1 MIISL
6 GKSELSKAIIKKDVA
21 WEQIVKKYSTH
32 KVTAVKGGEYVIGG
46 EFGGGVRDEASMIS
60 RTLLV
65 IDIDSYDGHIDE
77 LAFDLSMCPFAFVAY
92 STWRHT
98 PDKPRVRVI
107 AELSRPVT
115 PDEYRVLAKAACESL
130 AVPVAAID
138 SCSWT
143 PNQPM
148 FAPQHPEGGS
158 FWTMTGKGNA
168 YPVPAFI
175 ATPKVD
181 DIDDLSLMVA
191 AQPLDMTDVEVDAY
205 LAAYPA
211 TGLDYDAWLKC
222 GMALYHQHEGSKAG
236 FTRWVNWSKLDGDR
250 FDDGEMPSKWKS
262 FGGSAKPVT
271 MASIIYH
278 VKQAGGITA
287 IPNAFEKLLDDAS
300 NVETFEEF
308 NDFKKRIISMPS
320 HILPPAQRSGVIS
333 ELAEGFGKLNK
344 VTKTAI
350 SKEVQPSK
358 KAQAADGGSPPA
370 WLKDWVYVENTCSF
384 ANFEV
389 SDYDIR
395 REAFNA
401 KFDREVECIIAEK
414 AASQLALVEYRLPT
428 VVDTMFFPRASKFF
442 EYEGK
447 RMMNSFSTKGVR
459 PVDVIDVAG
468 QAGVDLF
475 LAHVRFTLESE
486 VERELLINW
495 MAYIYQNQGKRVGWA
510 MLLQGAQ
517 GSGKSYFGNV
527 FEMLMGTNVKSLDT
541 QAISGRFTGWATGA
555 LVTVV
560 EEIRI
565 AGTNKYEVLDK
576 LKPIISNA
584 TIQIEEKGR
593 DHRTVP
599 NFTSYFLLTNHKDAV
614 PLQDGDRRYCAL
626 FSRVQSEEQLFLELG
641 GQDEAR
647 KYFDTLFDSAR
658 ANAGSIARFLL
669 DWKIPSSFDPQGR
682 APETAARLEMKA
694 LSVSPERDMVDD
706 AIAANTCLVIN
717 DDIVDV
723 TWLNSLVTG
732 MGGELPKTRTLTA
745 ILSELGYSPIDI
757 RRVKIGGAYHYVWE
771 KPLRPDGKILD
782 AKKIVRDFH
791 SDKND
796 GDYENIPF

>member
-21 WEQIVKKYSTH
+21 WQQIVKKYSAH

-77 LAFDLSMCPFAFVAY
+77 LVFDLSMCPFAFVAY

-98 PDKPRVRVI
+98 PETPRVRVI

-130 AVPVAAID
+130 AVPIAAID

-278 VKQAGGITA
+278 VKQAGVVVSTA
-287 IPNAFEKLLDDAS
+287 AGWLEQIEDCVDKHALEKLVQFKISADRSIGPVDLAGLEVAVKTKFSEFGVVLRADPLRKLFKPKHKRALPDISSSELPLETVGNLRAIADNCGVVVRYNVIKKEDEILIPDAGWSIDNGKTASITWLQSECHKVEMRTSNIKNFVTLLADSNQFNPVTEWIESVGWDGTPRLDAFYDTVQEDTEKCSA
-300 NVETFEEF
+300 
-308 NDFKKRIISMPS
+308 KMKRIVMMRWAVSAIAAAFSPNGIMARGV
-320 HILPPAQRSGVIS
+320 LVFQGVQYSGKTRWIDALAPKGMELIKTGRALNVHDKDSVKQIVSSWIS
-333 ELAEGFGKLNK
+333 ELGELDATFKKSDIAALKAFITSDTDELRRPYAAAESQY
-344 VTKTAI
+344 A
-350 SKEVQPSK
+350 
-358 KAQAADGGSPPA
+358 
-370 WLKDWVYVENTCSF
+370 
-384 ANFEV
+384 
-389 SDYDIR
+389 R
-395 REAFNA
+395 RTVF
-401 KFDREVECIIAEK
+401 
-414 AASQLALVEYRLPT
+414 AASVNE
-428 VVDTMFFPRASKFF
+428 SKFLQDDT
-442 EYEGK
+442 G
-447 RMMNSFSTKGVR
+447 NSRFW
-459 PVDVIDVAG
+459 VI
-468 QAGVDLF
+468 
-475 LAHVRFTLESE
+475 
-486 VERELLINW
+486 
-495 MAYIYQNQGKRVGWA
+495 
-510 MLLQGAQ
+510 
-517 GSGKSYFGNV
+517 
-527 FEMLMGTNVKSLDT
+527 
-541 QAISGRFTGWATGA
+541 
-555 LVTVV
+555 
-560 EEIRI
+560 
-565 AGTNKYEVLDK
+565 
-576 LKPIISNA
+576 PIISINHA
-584 TIQIEEKGR
+584 HQLDMQQVWAEFYRLWKGGEKHYLTNSEMAMLNGHNESFTAPEPIFEMVSSHLDWANFDPNDCRWMQASDVLRWIGKENPSKFETIVGGR
-593 DHRTVP
+593 AIQKMNGGRQRKSHGKLLSAVP
-599 NFTSYFLLTNHKDAV
+599 NDKISIEVHNFDKVGNNS
-614 PLQDGDRRYCAL
+614 
-626 FSRVQSEEQLFLELG
+626 SEG
-641 GQDEAR
+641 V
-647 KYFDTLFDSAR
+647 YDT
-658 ANAGSIARFLL
+658 
-669 DWKIPSSFDPQGR
+669 
-682 APETAARLEMKA
+682 
-694 LSVSPERDMVDD
+694 
-706 AIAANTCLVIN
+706 
-717 DDIVDV
+717 
-723 TWLNSLVTG
+723 
-732 MGGELPKTRTLTA
+732 
-745 ILSELGYSPIDI
+745 
-757 RRVKIGGAYHYVWE
+757 
-771 KPLRPDGKILD
+771 
-782 AKKIVRDFH
+782 
-791 SDKND
+791 
-796 GDYENIPF
+796 IPF

>member
-21 WEQIVKKYSTH
+21 WQQIVKKYSAH

-77 LAFDLSMCPFAFVAY
+77 LVFDLSMCPFAFVAY

-98 PDKPRVRVI
+98 PETPRVRVI

-138 SCSWT
+138 PCSWT

-278 VKQAGGITA
+278 VKQAGVVVSTA
-287 IPNAFEKLLDDAS
+287 AGWLDLIDACVDKHALEKLVQFKISADRSIGPVDLAGLEVAVKTKFSEFGVVLRADPLRKLFKPKHKRALPDISSSELPLETVGNLRAIADNCGVVVRYNVIKKEDEILIPDAGWSIDNGKTASITWLQSECHKVEMRTSNIKNFVTLLADSNQFNPVTEWIESVGWDGTPRLDAFYDTVQEDTEKCSA
-300 NVETFEEF
+300 
-308 NDFKKRIISMPS
+308 KMKRIVMMRWAVSAIAAAFSPNGIMARGV
-320 HILPPAQRSGVIS
+320 LVFQGVQYSGKTRWIDALAPKGMELIKTGRALNVHDKDSVKQIVSSWIS
-333 ELAEGFGKLNK
+333 ELGELDATFKKSDIAALKAFITSDTDELRRPYAAAESQY
-344 VTKTAI
+344 A
-350 SKEVQPSK
+350 
-358 KAQAADGGSPPA
+358 
-370 WLKDWVYVENTCSF
+370 
-384 ANFEV
+384 
-389 SDYDIR
+389 R
-395 REAFNA
+395 RTVF
-401 KFDREVECIIAEK
+401 
-414 AASQLALVEYRLPT
+414 AASVNE
-428 VVDTMFFPRASKFF
+428 SKFLQDDT
-442 EYEGK
+442 G
-447 RMMNSFSTKGVR
+447 NSRFW
-459 PVDVIDVAG
+459 VI
-468 QAGVDLF
+468 
-475 LAHVRFTLESE
+475 
-486 VERELLINW
+486 
-495 MAYIYQNQGKRVGWA
+495 
-510 MLLQGAQ
+510 
-517 GSGKSYFGNV
+517 
-527 FEMLMGTNVKSLDT
+527 
-541 QAISGRFTGWATGA
+541 
-555 LVTVV
+555 
-560 EEIRI
+560 
-565 AGTNKYEVLDK
+565 
-576 LKPIISNA
+576 PIISINHA
-584 TIQIEEKGR
+584 HQLDMQQVWAEFYRLWKGGEKHYLTNSEMAMLNGHNESFTAPEPIFEMVSSHLDWANFDPNDCRWMQASDVLRWIGKENPSKFETIVGGR
-593 DHRTVP
+593 AIQKMNGGRQRKSHGKLLSAVP
-599 NFTSYFLLTNHKDAV
+599 NDKISIEVHNFDKVGNNS
-614 PLQDGDRRYCAL
+614 
-626 FSRVQSEEQLFLELG
+626 SEG
-641 GQDEAR
+641 V
-647 KYFDTLFDSAR
+647 YDT
-658 ANAGSIARFLL
+658 
-669 DWKIPSSFDPQGR
+669 
-682 APETAARLEMKA
+682 
-694 LSVSPERDMVDD
+694 
-706 AIAANTCLVIN
+706 
-717 DDIVDV
+717 
-723 TWLNSLVTG
+723 
-732 MGGELPKTRTLTA
+732 
-745 ILSELGYSPIDI
+745 
-757 RRVKIGGAYHYVWE
+757 
-771 KPLRPDGKILD
+771 
-782 AKKIVRDFH
+782 
-791 SDKND
+791 
-796 GDYENIPF
+796 IPF

>member
-21 WEQIVKKYSTH
+21 WQQIVKKYSAH

-77 LAFDLSMCPFAFVAY
+77 LVFDLSMCPFAFVAY

-98 PDKPRVRVI
+98 PETPRVRVI

-138 SCSWT
+138 PCSWT

-278 VKQAGGITA
+278 VKQAGVVVSTA
-287 IPNAFEKLLDDAS
+287 AGWLQQIEDCVDKHALEKLVQFKISADRSIGPVDLAGLEVAVKTKFSEFGVVLRADPLRKLFKPKHKRALPDISSSELPLETVGNLRAIADNCGVVVRYNVIKKEDEILIPDAGWSIDNGKTASITWLQSECHKVEMRTSNIKNFVTLLADSNQFNPVTEWIESVGWDGTPRLDAFYDTVQEDTEKCSA
-300 NVETFEEF
+300 
-308 NDFKKRIISMPS
+308 KMKRIVMMRWAVSAIAAAFSPNGIMARGV
-320 HILPPAQRSGVIS
+320 LVFQGVQYSGKTRWIDALAPKGMELIKTGRALNVHDKDSVKQIVSSWIS
-333 ELAEGFGKLNK
+333 ELGELDATFKKSDIAALKAFITSDTDELRRPYAAAESQY
-344 VTKTAI
+344 A
-350 SKEVQPSK
+350 
-358 KAQAADGGSPPA
+358 
-370 WLKDWVYVENTCSF
+370 
-384 ANFEV
+384 
-389 SDYDIR
+389 R
-395 REAFNA
+395 RTVF
-401 KFDREVECIIAEK
+401 
-414 AASQLALVEYRLPT
+414 AASVNE
-428 VVDTMFFPRASKFF
+428 SKFLQDDT
-442 EYEGK
+442 G
-447 RMMNSFSTKGVR
+447 NSRFW
-459 PVDVIDVAG
+459 VI
-468 QAGVDLF
+468 
-475 LAHVRFTLESE
+475 
-486 VERELLINW
+486 
-495 MAYIYQNQGKRVGWA
+495 
-510 MLLQGAQ
+510 
-517 GSGKSYFGNV
+517 
-527 FEMLMGTNVKSLDT
+527 
-541 QAISGRFTGWATGA
+541 
-555 LVTVV
+555 
-560 EEIRI
+560 
-565 AGTNKYEVLDK
+565 
-576 LKPIISNA
+576 PIISINHA
-584 TIQIEEKGR
+584 HQLDMQQVWAEFYRLWKGGEKHYLTNSEMAMLNGHNESFTAPEPIFEMVSSHLDWANFDPNDCRWMQASDVLRWIGKENPSKFETIVGGR
-593 DHRTVP
+593 AIQKMNGGRQRKSHGKLLSAVP
-599 NFTSYFLLTNHKDAV
+599 NDKISIEVHNFDKVGNNS
-614 PLQDGDRRYCAL
+614 
-626 FSRVQSEEQLFLELG
+626 SEG
-641 GQDEAR
+641 V
-647 KYFDTLFDSAR
+647 YDT
-658 ANAGSIARFLL
+658 
-669 DWKIPSSFDPQGR
+669 
-682 APETAARLEMKA
+682 
-694 LSVSPERDMVDD
+694 
-706 AIAANTCLVIN
+706 
-717 DDIVDV
+717 
-723 TWLNSLVTG
+723 
-732 MGGELPKTRTLTA
+732 
-745 ILSELGYSPIDI
+745 
-757 RRVKIGGAYHYVWE
+757 
-771 KPLRPDGKILD
+771 
-782 AKKIVRDFH
+782 
-791 SDKND
+791 
-796 GDYENIPF
+796 IPF

>member
-158 FWTMTGKGNA
+158 FWAMTGKGNT

-175 ATPKVD
+175 ATPRVEELT
-181 DIDDLSLMVA
+181 DLSLMVA

-211 TGLDYDAWLKC
+211 TGLDYDGWFRV

-278 VKQAGGITA
+278 VKQAGGVISTA
-287 IPNAFEKLLDDAS
+287 KGWLQQIEDCVDKHALEKLVQFKISADKTIGAVDQAGLEIAVKTKFSEFGVVLRADPLRKLFRPKHKRALPDIGGSELPLETIGNLRAVADNCNVTVRYNVIKKDDEILIPDTGWSIDNGKTASITWLRSECHKVEMKTTNIKNFVTLLADSNQFNPVTEWIESVGWDGVPRLDAFYDTVQEDTTKCS
-300 NVETFEEF
+300 SEM
-308 NDFKKRIISMPS
+308 KRIVMMRWAVSAVAAAFSPNGVMARGV
-320 HILPPAQRSGVIS
+320 LVFQGVQYSGKTRWIDALAPKDMELVKTGRALNVHDKDSVKQIVSSWIS
-333 ELAEGFGKLNK
+333 ELGELDATFKKSDIAALKAFITSDMDELRRPYAAAESQYARRTVFAASVNESKFLQDDTGNSRFWVIPIVSINHAHTLDMQQVWAEFYTLWKGGEKHYLTDKEMAMLNGHNESFTAPEPIFEMVSSHLDWANFDPNDCRWMQASDVLRWIGKENPSKFETIVGGRGIQKLNGGMQRKSHGKLLSAVPNDK
-344 VTKTAI
+344 I
-350 SKEVQPSK
+350 SIEVHNFDKIGHDSS
-358 KAQAADGGSPPA
+358 DGG
-370 WLKDWVYVENTCSF
+370 
-384 ANFEV
+384 
-389 SDYDIR
+389 
-395 REAFNA
+395 
-401 KFDREVECIIAEK
+401 
-414 AASQLALVEYRLPT
+414 
-428 VVDTMFFPRASKFF
+428 
-442 EYEGK
+442 YE
-447 RMMNSFSTKGVR
+447 S
-459 PVDVIDVAG
+459 
-468 QAGVDLF
+468 
-475 LAHVRFTLESE
+475 
-486 VERELLINW
+486 
-495 MAYIYQNQGKRVGWA
+495 
-510 MLLQGAQ
+510 
-517 GSGKSYFGNV
+517 
-527 FEMLMGTNVKSLDT
+527 
-541 QAISGRFTGWATGA
+541 
-555 LVTVV
+555 
-560 EEIRI
+560 
-565 AGTNKYEVLDK
+565 
-576 LKPIISNA
+576 
-584 TIQIEEKGR
+584 
-593 DHRTVP
+593 
-599 NFTSYFLLTNHKDAV
+599 
-614 PLQDGDRRYCAL
+614 
-626 FSRVQSEEQLFLELG
+626 
-641 GQDEAR
+641 
-647 KYFDTLFDSAR
+647 
-658 ANAGSIARFLL
+658 
-669 DWKIPSSFDPQGR
+669 
-682 APETAARLEMKA
+682 
-694 LSVSPERDMVDD
+694 
-706 AIAANTCLVIN
+706 
-717 DDIVDV
+717 
-723 TWLNSLVTG
+723 
-732 MGGELPKTRTLTA
+732 
-745 ILSELGYSPIDI
+745 
-757 RRVKIGGAYHYVWE
+757 
-771 KPLRPDGKILD
+771 
-782 AKKIVRDFH
+782 
-791 SDKND
+791 
-796 GDYENIPF
+796 IPF

>member
-21 WEQIVKKYSTH
+21 WQQIVKKYSTH

-77 LAFDLSMCPFAFVAY
+77 LVFDLSMCPFAFVAY

-98 PDKPRVRVI
+98 PETPRVRVI

-130 AVPVAAID
+130 AVPIAAID

-278 VKQAGGITA
+278 VKQAGVVVSTA
-287 IPNAFEKLLDDAS
+287 AGWLEQIEDCVDKHALEKLVQFKISADRSIGPVDLAGLEVAVKTKFSEFGVVLRADPLRKLFKPKHKRALPDISSSELPLETVGNLRAIADNCGVVVRYNVIKKEDEILIPDAGWSIDNGKTASITWLQSECHKVEMRTSNIKNFVTLLADSNQFNPVTEWIESVGWDGTPRLDAFYDTVQEDTEKCSA
-300 NVETFEEF
+300 
-308 NDFKKRIISMPS
+308 KMKRIVMMRWAVSAIAAAFSPNGIMARGV
-320 HILPPAQRSGVIS
+320 LVFQGVQYSGKTRWIDALAPKGMELIKTGRALNVHDKDSVKQIVSSWIS
-333 ELAEGFGKLNK
+333 ELGELDATFKKSDIAALKAFITSDTDELRRPYAAAESQY
-344 VTKTAI
+344 A
-350 SKEVQPSK
+350 
-358 KAQAADGGSPPA
+358 
-370 WLKDWVYVENTCSF
+370 
-384 ANFEV
+384 
-389 SDYDIR
+389 R
-395 REAFNA
+395 RTVF
-401 KFDREVECIIAEK
+401 
-414 AASQLALVEYRLPT
+414 AASVNE
-428 VVDTMFFPRASKFF
+428 SKFLQDDT
-442 EYEGK
+442 G
-447 RMMNSFSTKGVR
+447 NSRFW
-459 PVDVIDVAG
+459 VI
-468 QAGVDLF
+468 
-475 LAHVRFTLESE
+475 
-486 VERELLINW
+486 
-495 MAYIYQNQGKRVGWA
+495 
-510 MLLQGAQ
+510 
-517 GSGKSYFGNV
+517 
-527 FEMLMGTNVKSLDT
+527 
-541 QAISGRFTGWATGA
+541 
-555 LVTVV
+555 
-560 EEIRI
+560 
-565 AGTNKYEVLDK
+565 
-576 LKPIISNA
+576 PIISINHA
-584 TIQIEEKGR
+584 HQLDMQQVWAEFYRLWKGGEKHYLTNSEMAMLNGHNESFTAPEPIFEMVSSHLDWANFDPNDCRWMQASDVLRWIGKENPSKFETIVGGR
-593 DHRTVP
+593 AIQKMNGGRQRKSHGKLLSAVP
-599 NFTSYFLLTNHKDAV
+599 NDKISIEVHNFDKVGNNS
-614 PLQDGDRRYCAL
+614 
-626 FSRVQSEEQLFLELG
+626 SEG
-641 GQDEAR
+641 V
-647 KYFDTLFDSAR
+647 YDT
-658 ANAGSIARFLL
+658 
-669 DWKIPSSFDPQGR
+669 
-682 APETAARLEMKA
+682 
-694 LSVSPERDMVDD
+694 
-706 AIAANTCLVIN
+706 
-717 DDIVDV
+717 
-723 TWLNSLVTG
+723 
-732 MGGELPKTRTLTA
+732 
-745 ILSELGYSPIDI
+745 
-757 RRVKIGGAYHYVWE
+757 
-771 KPLRPDGKILD
+771 
-782 AKKIVRDFH
+782 
-791 SDKND
+791 
-796 GDYENIPF
+796 IPF